1 MTHKYSKCFH
11 TCILFLINMVTCVY
25 MGSHNHFKFKIV
37 KENLQRVIRK
47 LFQCNLR
54 FVFVP
59 GIYEWCSS
67 AAICFMMCVPFYCFH
82 LVSFFECQFIEYL
95 YIGNLCEITQ
105 VWMFFSSDPNQM
117 GKNQFQTSEICKIQ
131 LHWNFVK
138 CSLTVMSVFFY
149 MSFQYLRNGK

>member
-54 FVFVP
+54 LVFVP

-67 AAICFMMCVPFYCFH
+67 AAICFMTCVPFYCFH
-82 LVSFFECQFIEYL
+82 LVSFFECQYWILVHREF
-95 YIGNLCEITQ
+95 
-105 VWMFFSSDPNQM
+105 VWDYSSVNVLFLRPKS
-117 GKNQFQTSEICKIQ
+117 GGKKNQFQTSEICNIQ

-138 CSLTVMSVFFY
+138 CS
-149 MSFQYLRNGK
+149 

>member
-54 FVFVP
+54 LVFVP
-59 GIYEWCSS
+59 GIFEWCSS

-82 LVSFFECQFIEYL
+82 LVSFFEWQFIEYL
-95 YIGNLCEITQ
+95 YIGKIVWDYSSVNVLFLRPKSGGKKTNSRLQKYVIYNCIEI
-105 VWMFFSSDPNQM
+105 
-117 GKNQFQTSEICKIQ
+117 
-131 LHWNFVK
+131 L
-138 CSLTVMSVFFY
+138 
-149 MSFQYLRNGK
+149 

>member
-105 VWMFFSSDPNQM
+105 VWMFFSSDPSQVEK
-117 GKNQFQTSEICKIQ
+117 KNQFQTSEICNIQ

-138 CSLTVMSVFFY
+138 CS
-149 MSFQYLRNGK
+149 